1 MILALKTIL
10 AGECKFKNTQF
21 DKSEYDK
28 LMEKIKYIPASN
40 PLICIFSLSGF
51 TDYVKEN
58 AQNCKLI
65 TIDDMY

>member
-1 MILALKTIL
+1 MA
-10 AGECKFKNTQF
+10 
-21 DKSEYDK
+21 
-28 LMEKIKYIPASN
+28 KIKYIPASN
-40 PLICIFSLSGF
+40 PLICIFSLNGF